1 MAITRQGIGLAEFLE
16 LPEEKPALEYEAGR
30 ITQKV
35 SPKAKHGRLQFWIA
49 SLIESAASAGRLGM
63 VFTELRTTFAGAS
76 RVPDVA
82 YYRSDRLP
90 RQEDGELANDALTPP
105 DLAVEIR
112 SPEQSMRSQLQR
124 CRDYVRDGVRLVLAV
139 DPETRRVWV
148 VGVGLAERELA
159 ANEAVDLSAAVPG
172 LTLSPSRIFE
182 GLGIN

>member
-49 SLIESAASAGRLGM
+49 SLIEAIAGPAKLGM

-82 YYRSDRLP
+82 YYSRARIS
-90 RQEDGELANDALTPP
+90 RQVDGVLANDVFTPP

-112 SPEQSMRSQLQR
+112 SPEQSIRSQLQR
-124 CRDYVRDGVRLVLAV
+124 CHDYVRDGVRIALAV
-139 DPETRRVWV
+139 DPETRRVWIV
-148 VGVGLAERELA
+148 EAGQAERELET
-159 ANEAVDLSAAVPG
+159 NEDAGLSTVLPG
-172 LTLSPSRIFE
+172 LTLTPGRIFE
-182 GLGIN
+182 GLDID